1 MFEYEKPIAE
11 FIVLV
16 TNDKIMTLD
25 DEWDDGWD
33 DFESG
38 EDW

>member
-11 FIVLV
+11 MI
-16 TNDKIMTLD
+16 TLIPQEKMMAD
-25 DEWDDGWD
+25 ANGDGWVD